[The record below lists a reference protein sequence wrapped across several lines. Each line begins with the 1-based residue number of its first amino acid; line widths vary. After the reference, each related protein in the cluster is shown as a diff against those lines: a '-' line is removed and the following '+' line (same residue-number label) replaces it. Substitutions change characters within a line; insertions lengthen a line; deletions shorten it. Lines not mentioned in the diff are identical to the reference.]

1 VLRSQLTA
9 NPFPLALSAPGW
21 ASVFPEPSTMVISS
35 SGNVEMTP
43 LVEPA
48 DEAWRGNLS
57 LGGQGRPLVR

>member
-9 NPFPLALSAPGW
+9 NPFPLALRAPGW

-48 DEAWRGNLS
+48 ATVA
-57 LGGQGRPLVR
+57 PVRLQLWTSESG